1 MTRSISLGGTI
12 GFNINKLDDNL
23 KDLLSELTLFKSPFP
38 DVNLEKIGFE
48 KNCNQPF
55 VSMIG

>member
-12 GFNINKLDDNL
+12 GFTINKLDDNL

-38 DVNLEKIGFE
+38 VFLLLIQRN
-48 KNCNQPF
+48 NYR
-55 VSMIG
+55 